1 MALEV
6 TFQVNLA
13 PADFPHAR
21 HTLPHQ
27 LRQWSSQVDEF
38 LLTTDLHRV
47 KHGHFGEGWDER
59 RAPLAALI
67 AECAAEFPNIRA
79 LDVDYSAAASR
90 RVSDTFFR
98 GRPVPAKDL
107 RGAPIYPYYFGLE
120 AAKHDVVM
128 HIDSDMMFGGGSQ
141 TWVEEALDLFA
152 ADPNVLTC
160 SPLAG
165 PPTHNGT
172 LPGQPTATTYPA
184 LPTAFRFHWFSTRI
198 FALSKRRFAERIGGV
213 EPRRPELRG
222 AIRAMLQG
230 NPMADLAEN
239 VLSDAMVAAGM
250 YRVDFLGSAD
260 GMWSLHP
267 PYRSAAFYEQL
278 PELIARIESGDVP
291 EAQRGYYDI
300 NDALFD
306 WSTARAAKQRKPWW
320 VRVGLWA
327 AGNPYR
333 VPGDVPL
340 RGTSTQR

>member
-1 MALEV
+1 MAQQV

-27 LRQWSSQVDEF
+27 LRQWAGQVDEF

-47 KHGHFGEGWDER
+47 RRGHFGEGWDER

-67 AECAAEFPNIRA
+67 AECATKYPNIRA
-79 LDVDYSAAASR
+79 LDVDYDAAASR

-120 AAKHDVVM
+120 AARNDFVI

-141 TWVEEALDLFA
+141 TWVQEALDLFT

-165 PPTHNGT
+165 PPTADGT
-172 LPGQPTATTYPA
+172 LPGQPAATTYGRK
-184 LPTAFRFHWFSTRI
+184 PTAFKFRWFSTRI
-198 FALSKRRFAERIGGV
+198 FALSKRRFTERIGGV
-213 EPRRPELRG
+213 EPRRPEWRG
-222 AIRAMLQG
+222 AIRAALQG
-230 NPMADLAEN
+230 NPIADLAEN
-239 VLSDAMVAAGM
+239 VFSDAMVAAQM
-250 YRVDFLGSAD
+250 YRVDFLGAGN

-278 PELIARIESGDVP
+278 PD
-291 EAQRGYYDI
+291 AQRGYYDI

-306 WSTARAAKQRKPWW
+306 WSTARAAKRRKPWW
-320 VRVGLWA
+320 VRLGLWA
-327 AGNPYR
+327 TGNPYR
-333 VPGDVPL
+333 VPGDAH
-340 RGTSTQR
+340 